1 VKSDLSALYLCKT
14 TAVFIPFTK
23 KKIYYIMFDI
33 EPVSLVISLVL
44 IILFSL
50 PIVLYK
56 RKQSQNIKSQEL
68 FLEQIKSES
77 NLQFA
82 ESDKWRDLYFIGL
95 DPVKNI
101 LVYIKFGS
109 ENTIHKIDLSKSTE
123 LQLVKNERTATIQGK
138 PVNVID
144 GLYLKINNKEE
155 KGGERVL
162 EFYDSELFSDNL
174 GELPLIQ
181 KWEKTLKPIVKYN
194 QSQLRKNV
202 LV

>member
-1 VKSDLSALYLCKT
+1 
-14 TAVFIPFTK
+14 
-23 KKIYYIMFDI
+23 MFDI